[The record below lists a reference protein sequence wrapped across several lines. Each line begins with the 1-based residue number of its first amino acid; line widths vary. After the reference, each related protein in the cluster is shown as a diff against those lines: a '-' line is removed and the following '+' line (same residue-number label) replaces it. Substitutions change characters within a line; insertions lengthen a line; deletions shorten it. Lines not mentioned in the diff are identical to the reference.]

1 MCHKYRKFKTL
12 RIKNIYNKT
21 LFFLLFATSVEVMMK
36 NIQRRRIDRDI
47 KNSSFNQYWLSKIDC
62 VIIFYNKGPLTKNVQ
77 IS

>member
-47 KNSSFNQYWLSKIDC
+47 KNSWFNQY
-62 VIIFYNKGPLTKNVQ
+62 
-77 IS
+77 